1 MYDVAIIGAG
11 VAGGMLARTLAAYD
25 LRICI
30 LEKESD
36 VAMGSTRANSGIA
49 HAGYDAEEGSLKAK
63 LNVQGS
69 QMMEQITRELG
80 VPYRRNGSLVTGF
93 GDEDRK
99 TIERLYARGVKN
111 GVKELRVIDGDEARR
126 LEPGLSDG
134 VTCALYA
141 PTAAIVCPYELA
153 IAAVGNA
160 MDNGAELMLDFE
172 VGHIERKE
180 GYYEICSGGKENP
193 CGVSADVGQ
202 ESGAQGK
209 LPLGVSA
216 QVEQPR
222 KVCARYVVNAAGIY
236 ADEIARLAGD
246 DSIEIHPRR
255 GEYLLLDRECGDVV
269 SHTIFRTPSKMGK
282 GILIT
287 PTVDGNL
294 LIGPTSVDGED
305 KEDKATTE
313 KGLAEIIGKAQESV
327 KNIPLRKVITSF
339 TGLRAAGNT
348 GDFIINSPEP
358 GFINVAGI
366 ESPGLTAAP
375 AIAEY
380 VADMLA
386 GQGLVLNRKKDYQPC
401 RRPVYAFR
409 NASVE
414 EKNEMIRQDK
424 AYGRVVCR
432 CETVT
437 EGEIVAAI
445 HQNPPA
451 RDLDGIKRRTRA
463 QMGRCQGGFCM
474 PYLVEILSRELG
486 VPYDEITK
494 SGKGS
499 EINVCKTK
507 E

>member
-11 VAGGMLARTLAAYD
+11 VAGGLLARTLAAYD
-25 LRICI
+25 IKLCI
-30 LEKESD
+30 LEKDSD

-49 HAGYDAEEGSLKAK
+49 HAGYDAEEGTLKAK
-63 LNVQGS
+63 LNVRGS
-69 QMMEQITRELG
+69 QMMEQVTKELG
-80 VPYRRNGSLVTGF
+80 VPYRKTGSLVIGF
-93 GDEDRK
+93 GDEDRE
-99 TIERLYARGVKN
+99 TIEKLYARGLKN
-111 GVKELRVIDGDEARR
+111 GVEGLRVIDGEEARR
-126 LEPGLSDG
+126 LEPGLSDS

-141 PTAAIVCPYELA
+141 PTAGIVCPYELA

-160 MDNGAELMLDFE
+160 MDNGAELFLDFQ
-172 VGHIERKE
+172 VRHIEKKE
-180 GYYEICSGGKENP
+180 DCYKISSGSRT
-193 CGVSADVGQ
+193 VS
-202 ESGAQGK
+202 
-209 LPLGVSA
+209 
-216 QVEQPR
+216 
-222 KVCARYVVNAAGIY
+222 ARYVVNAAGIY
-236 ADEIARLAGD
+236 ADEIAKMAGD
-246 DSIEIHPRR
+246 DSIRIHPRR
-255 GEYLLLDRECGDVV
+255 GEYLLLDRECGNLV
-269 SHTIFRTPSKMGK
+269 SHTIFRTPSKKGK

-294 LIGPTSVDGED
+294 LLGPTSVDGED

-313 KGLAEIIGKAQESV
+313 EGLAQIIARAQENV
-327 KNIPLRKVITSF
+327 KNLPLRKVITSF
-339 TGLRAAGNT
+339 TGLRAVGNT
-348 GDFIINSPEP
+348 GDFIITSPAR
-358 GFINVAGI
+358 GFVNVAGI

-380 VADMLA
+380 VAEMLA
-386 GQGLVLNRKKDYQPC
+386 GQGLALNQKEDYQPL
-401 RRPVYAFR
+401 RKPVYAFR

-474 PYLVEILSRELG
+474 PYLMEILSRELG
-486 VPYDEITK
+486 VPYEEITK
-494 SGKGS
+494 SGPGS
-499 EINVCKTK
+499 EINVCRTK

>member
-11 VAGGMLARTLAAYD
+11 VAGGLLARTLAAYD
-25 LRICI
+25 IKICI

-63 LNVQGS
+63 LNVRGS
-69 QMMEQITRELG
+69 RLMEQVTKELG
-80 VPYRRNGSLVTGF
+80 VPYRRTGSLVIGF
-93 GDEDRK
+93 GDEDRE
-99 TIERLYARGVKN
+99 TIEKLCARGLKN
-111 GVKELRVIDGDEARR
+111 GVRGLQVIDGEEARR
-126 LEPGLSDG
+126 LEPGLSDS

-141 PTAAIVCPYELA
+141 PTAGIVCPYELA

-172 VGHIERKE
+172 VNHIEKKE
-180 GYYEICSGGKENP
+180 GHYEIFSDACGEN
-193 CGVSADVGQ
+193 CCENLQ
-202 ESGAQGK
+202 K
-209 LPLGVSA
+209 
-216 QVEQPR
+216 PR

-246 DSIEIHPRR
+246 DSIQIHPRR
-255 GEYLLLDRECGDVV
+255 GEYLLLDRECGNLV
-269 SHTIFRTPSKMGK
+269 SRTIFRTPSKKGK

-294 LIGPTSVDGED
+294 LLGPTSVDGED

-313 KGLAEIIGKAQESV
+313 EGLAQIMARAQENV
-327 KNIPLRKVITSF
+327 KNLPLRKVITSF
-339 TGLRAAGNT
+339 TGLRSAGNT
-348 GDFIINSPEP
+348 GDFIITSPKE

-380 VADMLA
+380 VAEMLA
-386 GQGLVLNRKKDYQPC
+386 GQGLALKRKEDYQPF
-401 RRPVYAFR
+401 RKPVYAFR

-414 EKNEMIRQDK
+414 EKNEMIRRDK

-445 HQNPPA
+445 RQNPPA

-474 PYLVEILSRELG
+474 PYLAEILAREWG
-486 VPYDEITK
+486 VPYEEITK
-494 SGKGS
+494 SGEGS
-499 EINVCKTK
+499 EISVCRTK
-507 E
+507 G

>member
-11 VAGGMLARTLAAYD
+11 VVGGMLARTLAAYD
-25 LRICI
+25 LKICI
-30 LEKESD
+30 LEKDSD
-36 VAMGSTRANSGIA
+36 VAMGATRANSGIA

-63 LNVQGS
+63 LNVWGS
-69 QMMEQITRELG
+69 RLMEQVTKELG
-80 VPYRRNGSLVTGF
+80 VPYRRNGSLVIGF
-93 GDEDRK
+93 GDEDRR
-99 TIERLYARGVKN
+99 TIEKLYARGVKN
-111 GVKELRVIDGDEARR
+111 GVEGLCVIDGEEARR
-126 LEPGLSDG
+126 LEPGLVDE

-141 PTAAIVCPYELA
+141 PSAGIVCPYELA

-160 MDNGAELMLDFE
+160 MDNGAELFLDFE
-172 VGHIERKE
+172 VEGIEKKE
-180 GYYEICSGGKENP
+180 GGYEIWAKGCREN
-193 CGVSADVGQ
+193 S
-202 ESGAQGK
+202 
-209 LPLGVSA
+209 VSA
-216 QVEQPR
+216 Q
-222 KVCARYVVNAAGIY
+222 YVINAAGIY
-236 ADEIARLAGD
+236 ADEIAKLIGD
-246 DSIEIHPRR
+246 DSIQIHPRR
-255 GEYLLLDRECGDVV
+255 GEYLLLDRECGNVV
-269 SHTIFRTPSKMGK
+269 SHTIFRTPSPKGK

-294 LIGPTSVDGED
+294 LLGPTSVDGED

-313 KGLAEIIGKAQESV
+313 EGLEQIMRRAKENV
-327 KNIPLRKVITSF
+327 KDMPLRKVITSF

-348 GDFIINSPEP
+348 GDFIINSVEK

-380 VADMLA
+380 VRDMLA
-386 GQGLVLNRKKDYQPC
+386 EQGLPLNRKADYQPL
-401 RRPVYAFR
+401 RKPVYTFR

-414 EKNEMIRQDK
+414 EKNEMIRNDK

-474 PYLVEILSRELG
+474 PYLAEILSRELG
-486 VPYDEITK
+486 IPYEHITK
-494 SGKGS
+494 SGAGS
-499 EINVCKTK
+499 EINIGRTK
-507 E
+507 ETKIK

>member
-11 VAGGMLARTLAAYD
+11 VAGGLLARTLAAYD
-25 LRICI
+25 IKLCI
-30 LEKESD
+30 LEKDSD

-49 HAGYDAEEGSLKAK
+49 HAGYDAEEGTLKAK
-63 LNVQGS
+63 LNVRGS
-69 QMMEQITRELG
+69 QMMEQVTKELG
-80 VPYRRNGSLVTGF
+80 VPYRKTGSLVIGF
-93 GDEDRK
+93 GDEDRE
-99 TIERLYARGVKN
+99 TIEKLYARGLKN
-111 GVKELRVIDGDEARR
+111 GVEGLRVIDGEEARR
-126 LEPGLSDG
+126 LEPGLSDR
-134 VTCALYA
+134 VNCALYA
-141 PTAAIVCPYELA
+141 PTAGIVCPYELA

-160 MDNGAELMLDFE
+160 MDNGAELFLDFQ
-172 VGHIERKE
+172 VRHIEKKE
-180 GYYEICSGGKENP
+180 DCYKISSGSRT
-193 CGVSADVGQ
+193 VS
-202 ESGAQGK
+202 
-209 LPLGVSA
+209 
-216 QVEQPR
+216 
-222 KVCARYVVNAAGIY
+222 ARYVVNAAGIY
-236 ADEIARLAGD
+236 ADEIAKMAGD
-246 DSIEIHPRR
+246 DSIRIHPRR
-255 GEYLLLDRECGDVV
+255 GEYLLLDRECGNLV
-269 SHTIFRTPSKMGK
+269 SHTIFRTPSKKGK

-294 LIGPTSVDGED
+294 LLGPTSVDGED

-313 KGLAEIIGKAQESV
+313 EGLAQIIARAQENV
-327 KNIPLRKVITSF
+327 KNLPLRKVITSF
-339 TGLRAAGNT
+339 TGLRAVGNT
-348 GDFIINSPEP
+348 GDFIITSPAR
-358 GFINVAGI
+358 GFVNVAGI

-380 VADMLA
+380 VAEMLA
-386 GQGLVLNRKKDYQPC
+386 DQGLALKRKEDYQPL
-401 RRPVYAFR
+401 RKPVYAFR

-474 PYLVEILSRELG
+474 PYLMEILSRELG
-486 VPYDEITK
+486 VPYEEITK
-494 SGKGS
+494 SGPGS
-499 EINVCKTK
+499 EINVCRTK

>member
-11 VAGGMLARTLAAYD
+11 VAGGMLARTLAAYN
-25 LRICI
+25 LEICI
-30 LEKESD
+30 LEKEQD
-36 VAMGSTRANSGIA
+36 VAMGSTRANSGIV

-63 LNVQGS
+63 LNVRGS
-69 QMMEQITRELG
+69 RMMERVTGELG
-80 VPYRRNGSLVTGF
+80 VPYRKNGSMVISF
-93 GDEDRK
+93 GDEDRE

-111 GVKELRVIDGDEARR
+111 GVQELRIIDGEEARR
-126 LEPGLSDG
+126 LEPGLSDE

-141 PTAAIVCPYELA
+141 PSAGIVCPYELA

-160 MDNGAELMLDFE
+160 MDNGAALLLDFE
-172 VGHIERKE
+172 VSHIEKKEDCYVIFSRSRENFYGIRGKMRKE
-180 GYYEICSGGKENP
+180 DDCLHA
-193 CGVSADVGQ
+193 V
-202 ESGAQGK
+202 
-209 LPLGVSA
+209 
-216 QVEQPR
+216 QPTEER
-222 KVCARYVVNAAGIY
+222 MVCARYVVNAAGIY

-246 DSIEIHPRR
+246 DSIRIHPRR
-255 GEYLLLDRECGDVV
+255 GEYLLLDRECGGLV

-294 LIGPTSVDGED
+294 LLGPTSVDGED
-305 KEDKATTE
+305 KEDKATTQE
-313 KGLAEIIGKAQESV
+313 GLDQIIAKARENV
-327 KNIPLRKVITSF
+327 KDIPLRKAITSF
-339 TGLRAAGNT
+339 TGLRSAGNT
-348 GDFIINSPEP
+348 GDFIINSPLP
-358 GFINVAGI
+358 GFVNVAGI

-380 VADMLA
+380 VVGMLA
-386 GQGLVLNRKKDYQPC
+386 EQGLALSPKENYQPI

-409 NASVE
+409 NASLE
-414 EKNEMIRQDK
+414 EKNQMIRQNK

-474 PYLVEILSRELG
+474 PYLMEILSRELEI
-486 VPYDEITK
+486 PYEEITK
-494 SGKGS
+494 SGEGS
-499 EINVCKTK
+499 EINICKTK